1 MDIRQLRYLVSLA
14 RERHF
19 ARAAEACGV
28 AQPTLSAG
36 LRHLEEDLG
45 VMVVERGNRF
55 KGLTPEGERVLS
67 WAQRILADCEALE
80 QELVG
85 TRKSLRGWITI
96 GVIPSALA
104 MVGRLTSALMAAQ
117 PGLGVRLLSRS
128 SIEIQRGL
136 DDFELHAGITY
147 LDNEPL
153 SHVRSQP
160 LYQER
165 YVLLTTKDP
174 GEGAPTSISWA
185 AAAQMQLC
193 LLVTE
198 MQNRR
203 IVDAAFA
210 AAGAKPSPVVETD
223 SIAALVNHVREGGL
237 AAVAPD
243 HLLSRLGLDSAVHA
257 IPLEAPVL
265 VHTVGLV
272 VADRVPTPPFVAAL
286 WAAAQALGSDR
297 AP

>member
-1 MDIRQLRYLVSLA
+1 MDIRQLRYLVALA

-55 KGLTPEGERVLS
+55 KGLTPEGERVLA
-67 WAQRILADCEALE
+67 WARRILADCNSLE

-85 TRKSLRGWITI
+85 ARKDLRGRII
-96 GVIPSALA
+96 VGVIPSALA
-104 MVGRLTSALMAAQ
+104 MVGRLTSALLARQ
-117 PGLGVRLLSRS
+117 PGLGLRLLSCS
-128 SIEIQRGL
+128 SIDIQRGL

-153 SHVRSQP
+153 TNVRSQP

-165 YVLLTTKDP
+165 YVLLARP
-174 GEGAPTSISWA
+174 SLLPSGVTSMSWA
-185 AAAQMQLC
+185 KAAELPLC
-193 LLVTE
+193 LLTPD

-203 IVDAAFA
+203 IVNAAFA
-210 AAGAKPSPVVETD
+210 AAGATPNPVVETV
-223 SIAALVNHVREGGL
+223 SIAALINHVRETDI

-243 HLLSRLGLDSAVHA
+243 RLLQRLGVGADLVAV
-257 IPLEAPVL
+257 PLQAPDL
-265 VHTVGLV
+265 VQTVGLV
-272 VADRVPTPPFVAAL
+272 VADRDPTPPFVAAL
-286 WAAAQALGSDR
+286 WAAAQA
-297 AP
+297 AAV